1 MKIKTP
7 ALMKLYIILFVFL
20 GLIPLSGY
28 SQEEGSCAEKL
39 KTAQSLFDK
48 GKVEQVPSMISGCL
62 KSGFTREESLTAY
75 KLIIQSYL
83 FEEKQSLADSTMMEF
98 LKKNPEYQ
106 LSPTDHSSFVRL
118 FNTFMVKPVVQI
130 SFHMG
135 TNIPFMAGVASK
147 SVAGEPSKS
156 TYNSE
161 FINLYTSLEAKFEIN
176 KKIEVNI
183 EAAYSKLSFTNVE
196 EFLGIATTTYTEKQN
211 RLEIPLSI
219 TYNFKSFG
227 KFTPYGR
234 IGFGPALLLGSTA
247 TAEQKPTAPNGDLR
261 TGSDINRKTS
271 RISLDMFA
279 QAGAGIKYKTRGG
292 FFFTELRTNL
302 GFLNQTIGN
311 GSSPEEQELSGFY
324 TYADDDFRLNAVNFT
339 LGYTQI
345 FYKPSKRK

>member
-1 MKIKTP
+1 MKIKSP
-7 ALMKLYIILFVFL
+7 ALMKLYIILFVVL

-48 GKVEQVPSMISGCL
+48 GKVEQVPTMISGCL
-62 KSGFTREESLTAY
+62 RSGFTREESLTAY

-118 FNTFMVKPVVQI
+118 FNTFKVKPIVQI
-130 SFHMG
+130 SFHIG
-135 TNIPFMAGVASK
+135 TNVPFMAGVVSK
-147 SVAGEPSKS
+147 SVAGELSGS
-156 TYNSE
+156 TYSSE

-176 KKIEVNI
+176 KKMEVNV

-196 EFLGIATTTYTEKQN
+196 KFLGIGTTTYTEKQN
-211 RLEIPLSI
+211 RLEIPISL
-219 TYNFKSFG
+219 TYNFKGFG

-234 IGFGPALLLGSTA
+234 VGFGPALLLGSSA
-247 TAEQKPTAPNGDLR
+247 TAEQMPVAPNGDLKPQSNISR
-261 TGSDINRKTS
+261 DAS
-271 RISLDMFA
+271 RISLDLFA

-302 GFLNQTIGN
+302 GFLDQTIGN
-311 GSSPEEQELSGFY
+311 GTSPEDQDLAGYYNY
-324 TYADDDFRLNAVNFT
+324 TDDDFRLNAVNFT
-339 LGYTQI
+339 IGYTQI